1 MREII
6 FMAIVV
12 LFAWSIAVSGRKK
25 KVGFQ
30 APSEPSRPPLTD
42 AEREAVRQAE
52 EAFDTETSD
61 AIHDGTYAGPL
72 PERVDGGRWSDLYPD
87 IYRTSIARIAFRRN
101 IKDLAWLYFDCRLE
115 ADPNNRKDPDAIRIV
130 HAQDGR
136 KIGYI
141 PHDEIDD
148 VRLFVNGQLPYPC
161 RAHVIQVD
169 EDDYD
174 YYDDDDDD
182 YDYDLDSNF
191 HRTHTFMVGRIII
204 NKPQSHL
211 TLN

>member
-101 IKDLAWLYFDCRLE
+101 IKDLAWLYFDC
-115 ADPNNRKDPDAIRIV
+115 II
-130 HAQDGR
+130 
-136 KIGYI
+136 I
-141 PHDEIDD
+141 PSNSFFFFFFI
-148 VRLFVNGQLPYPC
+148 FIQF
-161 RAHVIQVD
+161 IQVIV
-169 EDDYD
+169 YD
-174 YYDDDDDD
+174 K
-182 YDYDLDSNF
+182 SNKCY
-191 HRTHTFMVGRIII
+191 IK
-204 NKPQSHL
+204 N
-211 TLN
+211 